1 MPVSLE
7 IKELRPDVAKLL
19 LILFSFLHYF
29 KLNKLPVWETLS
41 IVAQKCTDMKKKF
54 DNTDNLLGGIVKKVR
69 LEKGLFQE
77 VLGK

>member
-41 IVAQKCTDMKKKF
+41 IFAQK
-54 DNTDNLLGGIVKKVR
+54 KV
-69 LEKGLFQE
+69 QI
-77 VLGK
+77 

>member
-29 KLNKLPVWETLS
+29 KLNKLPVCETLS
-41 IVAQKCTDMKKKF
+41 IFAQK
-54 DNTDNLLGGIVKKVR
+54 R
-69 LEKGLFQE
+69 YRYEKEIRQYR
-77 VLGK
+77 

>member
-29 KLNKLPVWETLS
+29 KLKKLLVWEPLS
-41 IVAQKCTDMKKKF
+41 IFAQKMY
-54 DNTDNLLGGIVKKVR
+54 R
-69 LEKGLFQE
+69 YEKE
-77 VLGK
+77 IR